1 MKRPLKGNYSI
12 NHQTNSA
19 ENFMK
24 YLQQLWDV
32 GRNEMREIV
41 FLNTFVN
48 DRKLAV
54 TNMSQ
59 EKE

>member
-1 MKRPLKGNYSI
+1 
-12 NHQTNSA
+12 
-19 ENFMK
+19 MK